1 MTNDPSSQAQT
12 VIPVPATVVPIPTNA
27 ITTNA
32 DEPLTDELGNALVT
46 TEGGP
51 SPA

>member
-1 MTNDPSSQAQT
+1 MTNDTSSQAQT
-12 VIPVPATVVPIPTNA
+12 ATPAPATVVPIPTNA
-27 ITTNA
+27 ITTNQN
-32 DEPLTDELGNALVT
+32 EPLTDDSGNALVT